1 MDKTDALKT
10 IDDINKFC
18 FKGPSKNI
26 DMDGFHRRIEALS
39 EISQE
44 LPELTDNILKTCKTL
59 FQSDHG
65 DDWGAM
71 YAFRA
76 LNQILKDNP
85 ELCDECYDIIKIA
98 IKFNKIQYR
107 DNEKYA
113 SVHELLKNI
122 LEKKPEIAND
132 VVDFYA
138 ANMKIER
145 IDWKDAYY
153 REVDLNDFLNKKPQ
167 TAAKVVDLLDEYLQS
182 GILDKQYEYGSYSA
196 GDYNPIQV
204 IYEILGNAA
213 TFKPELI
220 DKVSEVYK
228 LALSLNENNYS
239 SYGESVYKTVY
250 ASLKHI
256 IEHHAEL
263 SDKVFDI
270 FETAIQSDK
279 NDSNTLIRAYNNLG
293 KIFDIKPELSDKIL
307 NLLKIGIVSPKNDYN
322 SLKSIYTNLEKII
335 QIKSELINE
344 CLDVFK
350 MALESEKNTGKSNSY
365 GDASLNAA
373 YLILGNILQSH
384 PESSDEIFEIF
395 KFCSELKKNDE
406 DSLHTMYE
414 TLEKMLQ
421 NKSISSDRVFETFIR
436 FLQSENSEKAY
447 TDGFTALSKVLSA
460 KPEMADR
467 VFKIYK
473 TMLLESES
481 YNVDLH
487 KGAFEGLRNIIKNQP
502 EYINDVL
509 SIIKET
515 SAKFDTKVI
524 DNITTNWYIYKPL
537 NDIIT
542 NRPEYQDKALGLYS
556 GSYSSYSVLKN
567 VETDILLADKIIEK
581 LTTDLQSEKK
591 INTASLYEVLEKI
604 AISYPELF
612 DKIKKTFQMGLRSN
626 KNELYSFSV
635 VYESLHNINRKYPEL
650 TDKVLEI
657 LEVELITNK
666 DNRYIKEAYNLL
678 EDIIKH
684 QPQYADKIFELF
696 KIRVQSNS
704 AEEYSYKF
712 LKNIIT
718 SQPQYA
724 NKAFDLFELAV
735 KNPPSEKND
744 SIFMGLTYCHDFQ
757 IYTALKEVFETKP
770 EFANRIID
778 IYTTLIQSDK
788 SIHSSTIEYIIR
800 EMGNIIKTN
809 PDLSDKAL
817 DVILLGLEKTTE
829 YTEHNDIY
837 KTAYE
842 ISTNI
847 YKLNPKPSEKNME
860 IYNKILLHSKVNNNL
875 LIEIFKNLQ
884 DIISLN
890 PQLAGQVFETFKL
903 GLQSE
908 KNGKYSLS
916 VAYKTLG
923 EIAKAQPQLAE
934 QVFETFKFGL
944 QSEENYV
951 DSLEVAYKT
960 LGDIVEAQPQLAEQM
975 FETFKFGLQSEKNDA
990 GSLKIAYEAL
1000 GDIVK
1005 AQPQLAEQVLE
1016 MVKFGL
1022 QSKKNGRYSLS
1033 VAYETLGEIAKA
1045 QPQLAKQVFEIVKFG
1060 LQSEEND
1067 KYSLISAYYALGN
1080 IAKAQPQLA
1089 EQVLET
1095 IKLGLQQSE
1104 KNDKY
1109 SERRAL
1115 LSIKSCMKNLPLEET
1130 IAKNPEMEQNLR
1142 VAHKGRFASDDEF
1155 KYALEHFDKAKLA
1168 APESKIFHYQQA
1180 DFSMLLEREAALNGI
1195 SGTEICRY
1203 RHADASER
1211 VKDFYQEQKGWIV
1224 TASFKTS
1231 QLFARKAQTKT
1242 NPNAIALSSY
1252 LEKAQKCGI
1261 SPHDAVDLLP
1271 EPVNPDV
1278 NTRMVGFLHRNLE
1291 RVLQNRDNLDDLKM
1305 IINHWDSVEKKL
1317 QSTEEGAKL
1326 CRVNKQGQL
1335 TDNLDYAK
1343 VLSFCRSIKYNN
1355 QRNADFAAEAANKK
1369 NHLSASEYH
1378 KAEDI
1383 YLAGLKVPEPFD
1395 SKKEFKCGDYT
1406 ARFLPREDPRVVF
1419 FGNYTDCCQHY
1430 GGIGHTCAI
1439 STVMHPFSQLF
1450 AVENKQGEIIA
1461 GSWVWENTEGKYR
1474 DVCFDNIEIKG
1485 DYSKETLEDM
1495 KESLNNSVAD
1505 MIDCLDKVDA
1515 PELINLWKEYFQIL
1529 RDCNIQAQQSA
1540 ETSLKLEQLKKVGQ
1554 VIDNKL
1560 QAKEIKS
1567 LPMFEQIAETW
1578 TSHKEIQQHY
1588 TSRKKVSDAIKS
1600 LYEQVGEYLTEPE
1613 QNCYRVTIGK
1623 GRQDLDISDYKETK
1637 ALPLPKSYGL
1647 DYTDAHSQ
1655 VLLCENPNAEPLDKT
1670 QESQRYIRDVCHLD
1684 IPDMEKVCAAV
1695 FTGADKHLTKPEREE
1710 DLAGFVIED
1719 REKGVVGYCLYQQL
1733 NDDEYYIP
1741 DTAVLPEYRT
1751 DKNASSK
1758 KLFAEMMR
1766 CVREKGGTWYA
1777 EMREETSLRYLKAMA
1792 ARGLTKYDILND
1804 NEAESLGLNPTRQME
1819 YDPKI
1824 KAASKVY
1831 PVRFEAVR
1839 DDVRQA
1845 TARAKAKL
1853 KPQDDGKSA
1862 QTISLRPN
1870 NQSTPPHFT
1879 SRNSDENT
1887 A

>member
-960 LGDIVEAQPQLAEQM
+960 LGDIVEAQPQLAKQV

>member
-1 MDKTDALKT
+1 M
-10 IDDINKFC
+10 
-18 FKGPSKNI
+18 
-26 DMDGFHRRIEALS
+26 
-39 EISQE
+39 
-44 LPELTDNILKTCKTL
+44 
-59 FQSDHG
+59 
-65 DDWGAM
+65 
-71 YAFRA
+71 
-76 LNQILKDNP
+76 
-85 ELCDECYDIIKIA
+85 
-98 IKFNKIQYR
+98 
-107 DNEKYA
+107 
-113 SVHELLKNI
+113 
-122 LEKKPEIAND
+122 
-132 VVDFYA
+132 
-138 ANMKIER
+138 
-145 IDWKDAYY
+145 
-153 REVDLNDFLNKKPQ
+153 
-167 TAAKVVDLLDEYLQS
+167 
-182 GILDKQYEYGSYSA
+182 
-196 GDYNPIQV
+196 
-204 IYEILGNAA
+204 
-213 TFKPELI
+213 
-220 DKVSEVYK
+220 
-228 LALSLNENNYS
+228 
-239 SYGESVYKTVY
+239 
-250 ASLKHI
+250 
-256 IEHHAEL
+256 
-263 SDKVFDI
+263 
-270 FETAIQSDK
+270 
-279 NDSNTLIRAYNNLG
+279 
-293 KIFDIKPELSDKIL
+293 
-307 NLLKIGIVSPKNDYN
+307 
-322 SLKSIYTNLEKII
+322 
-335 QIKSELINE
+335 
-344 CLDVFK
+344 
-350 MALESEKNTGKSNSY
+350 
-365 GDASLNAA
+365 
-373 YLILGNILQSH
+373 
-384 PESSDEIFEIF
+384 
-395 KFCSELKKNDE
+395 
-406 DSLHTMYE
+406 
-414 TLEKMLQ
+414 
-421 NKSISSDRVFETFIR
+421 
-436 FLQSENSEKAY
+436 
-447 TDGFTALSKVLSA
+447 
-460 KPEMADR
+460 
-467 VFKIYK
+467 
-473 TMLLESES
+473 
-481 YNVDLH
+481 
-487 KGAFEGLRNIIKNQP
+487 
-502 EYINDVL
+502 
-509 SIIKET
+509 
-515 SAKFDTKVI
+515 
-524 DNITTNWYIYKPL
+524 
-537 NDIIT
+537 
-542 NRPEYQDKALGLYS
+542 
-556 GSYSSYSVLKN
+556 
-567 VETDILLADKIIEK
+567 
-581 LTTDLQSEKK
+581 
-591 INTASLYEVLEKI
+591 
-604 AISYPELF
+604 
-612 DKIKKTFQMGLRSN
+612 
-626 KNELYSFSV
+626 
-635 VYESLHNINRKYPEL
+635 
-650 TDKVLEI
+650 
-657 LEVELITNK
+657 
-666 DNRYIKEAYNLL
+666 
-678 EDIIKH
+678 
-684 QPQYADKIFELF
+684 
-696 KIRVQSNS
+696 
-704 AEEYSYKF
+704 
-712 LKNIIT
+712 
-718 SQPQYA
+718 
-724 NKAFDLFELAV
+724 
-735 KNPPSEKND
+735 
-744 SIFMGLTYCHDFQ
+744 
-757 IYTALKEVFETKP
+757 
-770 EFANRIID
+770 
-778 IYTTLIQSDK
+778 
-788 SIHSSTIEYIIR
+788 
-800 EMGNIIKTN
+800 
-809 PDLSDKAL
+809 
-817 DVILLGLEKTTE
+817 
-829 YTEHNDIY
+829 
-837 KTAYE
+837 
-842 ISTNI
+842 
-847 YKLNPKPSEKNME
+847 
-860 IYNKILLHSKVNNNL
+860 
-875 LIEIFKNLQ
+875 
-884 DIISLN
+884 
-890 PQLAGQVFETFKL
+890 
-903 GLQSE
+903 
-908 KNGKYSLS
+908 
-916 VAYKTLG
+916 
-923 EIAKAQPQLAE
+923 
-934 QVFETFKFGL
+934 FETFKFGL
-944 QSEENYV
+944 QSEKNDADSSKIAYEALGDIVKAQPQLAEQVLEMVKFGLQSEKNNA
-951 DSLEVAYKT
+951 DSLKIAYKT

-990 GSLKIAYEAL
+990 DSSKIAYEAL